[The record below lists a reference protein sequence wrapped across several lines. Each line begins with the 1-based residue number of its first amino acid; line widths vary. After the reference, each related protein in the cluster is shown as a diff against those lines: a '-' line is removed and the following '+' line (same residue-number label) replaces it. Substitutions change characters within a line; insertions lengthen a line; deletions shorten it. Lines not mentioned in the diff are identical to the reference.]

1 MREIDLNSDVGEG
14 GGTDAEI
21 LAHVTSANVAC
32 GFHAGGPS
40 SMRATVA
47 LAAAR
52 GVAVGA
58 HPAFADPE
66 GFGRRAERVS
76 PEETYEI
83 VLYQIGALS
92 AFAAAAGIQ
101 LQHVK
106 AHGALYNL
114 AATDRETAAALAHAV
129 RDVDRRLVLVG
140 LSGSHLLAA
149 GREAGLRTASEV
161 FADRGYRSDGSLL
174 PRGEPGALVTDP
186 EVVVQRA
193 VRMARE
199 GKVFAVDG
207 TDVTVRAETIC
218 VHGDTPGAATLA
230 RALKQALAAEGFT
243 VRAVRRR
250 G

>member
-14 GGTDAEI
+14 SGSDAEI
-21 LAHVTSANVAC
+21 LGQVTSANVAC

-76 PEETYEI
+76 AEETYEI
-83 VLYQIGALS
+83 VLYQIGALG
-92 AFAAAAGIQ
+92 AFAAAAGVQ

-106 AHGALYNL
+106 PHGALYHL
-114 AATDRETAAALAHAV
+114 AATDPEIARAIGHAV

-140 LSGSHLLAA
+140 LSGGRLLAA
-149 GREAGLRTASEV
+149 GRDAGLRTASEV
-161 FADRGYRSDGSLL
+161 FADRGYRADGTLL

-186 EVVVQRA
+186 EEVVQRA

-199 GKVFAVDG
+199 GKVYAVDG
-207 TDVTVRAETIC
+207 SDVAVRAETIC
-218 VHGDTPGAATLA
+218 VHGDTPGAAPLA
-230 RALKQALAAEGFT
+230 RALKDALAAEGFT

>member
-14 GGTDAEI
+14 SGSDAEI
-21 LAHVTSANVAC
+21 LSQVTSANVAC

-40 SMRATVA
+40 SMHATVA

-76 PEETYEI
+76 AEETYEI
-83 VLYQIGALS
+83 VLYQIGALG
-92 AFAAAAGIQ
+92 AFAAAAGVQ

-106 AHGALYNL
+106 PHGALYHL
-114 AATDRETAAALAHAV
+114 AATDPVIARAIAHAV

-140 LSGSHLLAA
+140 LSGGHLLTA
-149 GREAGLRTASEV
+149 GRDAGLRTASEV
-161 FADRGYRSDGSLL
+161 FADRAYHADGTLL
-174 PRGEPGALVTDP
+174 PRGEAGALVTDP
-186 EVVVQRA
+186 QEVVQRA

-199 GKVFAVDG
+199 GKVHAVDG
-207 TDVTVRAETIC
+207 TDVSVRAETIC
-218 VHGDTPGAATLA
+218 VHGDTPGAAGLA
-230 RALKQALAAEGFT
+230 RALKDALAAEGFT

>member
-14 GGTDAEI
+14 SGSDAEI
-21 LAHVTSANVAC
+21 LTQVTSANVAC

-40 SMRATVA
+40 SMHATVA

-66 GFGRRAERVS
+66 GFGRRVARVS
-76 PEETYEI
+76 AEETYEI
-83 VLYQIGALS
+83 VLYQIGALG

-106 AHGALYNL
+106 PHGALYNL
-114 AATDRETAAALAHAV
+114 AAADPAIAEAVARAV

-140 LSGSHLLAA
+140 LAGSHLLPA

-161 FADRGYRSDGSLL
+161 FADRGYHRDATLVA
-174 PRGEPGALVTDP
+174 RGEPGAIITDQA
-186 EVVVQRA
+186 EVVHRA
-193 VRMARE
+193 VRMAKE
-199 GKVFAVDG
+199 GRVETIDG
-207 TDVTVRAETIC
+207 GDLYVRADTLC
-218 VHGDTPGAATLA
+218 VHGDTPGAAALA
-230 RALKQALAAEGFT
+230 RALKDALAAEGLT
-243 VRAVRRR
+243 LRAVGRR